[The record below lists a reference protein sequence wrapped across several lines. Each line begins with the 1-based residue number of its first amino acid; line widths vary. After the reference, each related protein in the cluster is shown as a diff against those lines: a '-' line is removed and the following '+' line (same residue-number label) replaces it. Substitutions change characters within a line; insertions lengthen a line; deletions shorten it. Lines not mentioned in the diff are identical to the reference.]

1 MVGSRVVIMLSRAIG
16 LLLILSSV
24 PAMADCTG
32 CGQIV
37 NLALTEALDSHA
49 NEPGKTKVSSNF
61 TVNAFDTGLGIGV
74 KSNSFTSLDG
84 SIPPRGA
91 IHKDWFYQRVDD
103 YLAVAVRARGICG
116 DIYPPFN
123 RPVLDTTTCRPG
135 LTSALM
141 DYATWESSIKIMKKM
156 VGGVYR
162 KNLLLGTWGG
172 CKGQFCNTQESVYAK
187 IYLNYS
193 ITVPENCVLDT
204 TDLVTVD
211 FPNSISTGAF
221 KTAGAK
227 AEGVSPEVRSI
238 ALQCSNIKQQASLT
252 MRVQA
257 DDVSGDAIVSTNP
270 DVGFVVTDKSE
281 KHLRP
286 NSFNSLIPFNLDN
299 NGSANVTIKV
309 FPVSVTGKPPAE
321 GPVTSRA
328 YLRVDYQ

>member
-1 MVGSRVVIMLSRAIG
+1 
-16 LLLILSSV
+16 
-24 PAMADCTG
+24 
-32 CGQIV
+32 
-37 NLALTEALDSHA
+37 
-49 NEPGKTKVSSNF
+49 
-61 TVNAFDTGLGIGV
+61 
-74 KSNSFTSLDG
+74 
-84 SIPPRGA
+84 
-91 IHKDWFYQRVDD
+91 
-103 YLAVAVRARGICG
+103 
-116 DIYPPFN
+116 
-123 RPVLDTTTCRPG
+123 
-135 LTSALM
+135 
-141 DYATWESSIKIMKKM
+141 M

-172 CKGQFCNTQESVYAK
+172 CKGICNSQSAVYARV
-187 IYLNYS
+187 YLNYS

-204 TDLVTVD
+204 NDLVTVD

-309 FPVSVTGKPPAE
+309 FPVSITGKPPAE

>member
-32 CGQIV
+32 CNQAI
-37 NLALTEALDSHA
+37 NLTLTETLDSHA
-49 NEPGKTKVSSNF
+49 NEPGQTKISSNF
-61 TVNAFDTGLGIGV
+61 TVNSFQMGMGEGL
-74 KSNSFTSLDG
+74 KSISFTRFNNSM
-84 SIPPRGA
+84 PPYNTA
-91 IHKDWFYQRVDD
+91 PDNWVYQPVDD
-103 YLAVAVRARGICG
+103 YLAVAVRFRGVCG
-116 DIYPPFN
+116 YSYAPFN
-123 RPVLDTTTCRPG
+123 RPVLDTSTCRPG
-135 LTSALM
+135 KTG
-141 DYATWESSIKIMKKM
+141 DKFVDTTWESSIKITQKM

-162 KNLLLGTWGG
+162 KNLLLGTWGACEG
-172 CKGQFCNTQESVYAK
+172 VCSVQNVIFAK
-187 IYLNYS
+187 VYLNYS

-204 TDLVTVD
+204 NDLVTVD

-286 NSFNSLIPFNLDN
+286 NSFNSLIPFKLDN

>member
-1 MVGSRVVIMLSRAIG
+1 MVSTIW
-16 LLLILSSV
+16 
-24 PAMADCTG
+24 D
-32 CGQIV
+32 
-37 NLALTEALDSHA
+37 
-49 NEPGKTKVSSNF
+49 
-61 TVNAFDTGLGIGV
+61 
-74 KSNSFTSLDG
+74 
-84 SIPPRGA
+84 
-91 IHKDWFYQRVDD
+91 
-103 YLAVAVRARGICG
+103 
-116 DIYPPFN
+116 
-123 RPVLDTTTCRPG
+123 
-135 LTSALM
+135 
-141 DYATWESSIKIMKKM
+141 SSIKITKKM

-162 KNLLLGTWGG
+162 NNLLLGTWGG
-172 CKGQFCNTQESVYAK
+172 CNGLGCNTHEVIFAK
-187 IYLNYS
+187 VYLNYS

>member
-1 MVGSRVVIMLSRAIG
+1 MVGSRVIIMLSRAIG

-32 CGQIV
+32 CNQTI
-37 NLALTEALDSHA
+37 NLTLTETLDSHA
-49 NEPGKTKVSSNF
+49 NKPGQTKISSTF
-61 TVNAFDTGLGIGV
+61 TVNAFDPEMPSGST
-74 KSNSFTSLDG
+74 SFTKLDSTRPAYG
-84 SIPPRGA
+84 TAPNE
-91 IHKDWFYQRVDD
+91 WVYQPVDD
-103 YLAVAVRARGICG
+103 YLSVAVRLRQTCG
-116 DIYPPFN
+116 YIYAPFN
-123 RPVLDTTTCRPG
+123 RKVWQSSTCQPG
-135 LTSALM
+135 PTLSRWDPT
-141 DYATWESSIKIMKKM
+141 TWESSVKITKKM
-156 VGGVYR
+156 IGGVYR
-162 KNLLLGTWGG
+162 KNLLLGTWGACSG
-172 CKGQFCNTQESVYAK
+172 INCDAQTLVYAK
-187 IYLNYS
+187 VYLNYS

-221 KTAGAK
+221 TTAGAK
-227 AEGVSPEVRSI
+227 AEGVRPEVRSI

>member
-1 MVGSRVVIMLSRAIG
+1 MLSRAIG
-16 LLLILSSV
+16 LLLIISSV
-24 PAMADCTG
+24 PAMADCIG
-32 CGQIV
+32 CNQVV
-37 NLALTEALDSHA
+37 NLTLTETLDSHA
-49 NEPGKTKVSSNF
+49 NMPGRTMASSSF
-61 TVNAFDTGLGIGV
+61 TVNELDSGLGVGV
-74 KSNSFTSLDG
+74 KSNSFTGLDG
-84 SIPPRGA
+84 SIPSYGTRYT
-91 IHKDWFYQRVDD
+91 DWHYQRVDD
-103 YLAVAVRARGICG
+103 YLSVAVRTRHNSCGNYAYVPFSGPTGLSGTCKPGESGSGI
-116 DIYPPFN
+116 
-123 RPVLDTTTCRPG
+123 VSTTW
-135 LTSALM
+135 
-141 DYATWESSIKIMKKM
+141 DSSIKITKKM
-156 VGGVYR
+156 VGGVYQN
-162 KNLLLGTWGG
+162 NLLLGTWGACNG
-172 CKGQFCNTQESVYAK
+172 WRCNTHEVVFAK
-187 IYLNYS
+187 VYLNYS

-257 DDVSGDAIVSTNP
+257 DKVSGDAIVSTNP